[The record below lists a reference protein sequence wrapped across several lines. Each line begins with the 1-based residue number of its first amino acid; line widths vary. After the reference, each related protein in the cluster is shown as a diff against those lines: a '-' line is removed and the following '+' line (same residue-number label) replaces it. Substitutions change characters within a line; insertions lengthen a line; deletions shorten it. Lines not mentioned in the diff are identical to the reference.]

1 MLCIM
6 DDTDIRE
13 LFTQIGCLMEDASVV
28 AILWAGETDLN
39 QKARL
44 TLLREANDA
53 VKNLIE
59 KIEASVL

>member
-1 MLCIM
+1 M
-6 DDTDIRE
+6 DDPDIRE

-28 AILWAGETDLN
+28 ALLWADETDLSPN
-39 QKARL
+39 ARL